1 MKYLELMATAMKE
14 QKSGVTVVR
23 LFGSIDDADDFG
35 KLIGQP
41 SGELQIFCRGVT
53 RINSVGIK
61 NWIKYFSQLNQ
72 QKIPFS
78 FEEFGP
84 ALVENLNMVQNF
96 CCGAPVMSVAVPYKC
111 EGCGTS
117 LLGTIK
123 SESIKASGFKIAAV
137 KCPKCGGQAE
147 FDDEPD
153 EYFAFLNR

>member
-1 MKYLELMATAMKE
+1 MATATKE
-14 QKSGVTVVR
+14 LKGAVTVVK
-23 LFGSIDDADDFG
+23 LSGAIDDSDDFG

-41 SGELQIFCRGVT
+41 SGALQIFCKGVT
-53 RINSVGIK
+53 RINSVGVK
-61 NWIKYFSQLNQ
+61 NWIKYFNGLQQ
-72 QKIPFS
+72 QKVAFS

-96 CCGAPVMSVAVPYKC
+96 CCGGAVISVVVPYRCAGC
-111 EGCGTS
+111 ETS
-117 LLGTIK
+117 LMGTLK
-123 SESIKASGFKIAAV
+123 SDAIKAAGFKIAAV